1 MALSNAAAASTIL
14 GSPERMAYPHPPP
27 HQMKKWK

>member
-14 GSPERMAYPHPPP
+14 GSPERMAYTHPT
-27 HQMKKWK
+27 K